1 MNIVQPGVGQRLDAL
16 AAGPFHRRLLGLI
29 GAGMFF
35 DAFDNYLAGGVLG
48 ALVHEGVSDIHLNAL
63 FISMSFA
70 GLTIGAWLAGVLGDR
85 FGRRFSY
92 QFNLMIFGLASIAA
106 AISPSMSWLI
116 FFRFVMGVG
125 LGAEIVVGYST
136 LSEFVPATSR
146 GRYASIL
153 NLITN
158 SSLFVSSAASYF
170 LIPYAG

>member
-35 DAFDNYLAGGVLG
+35 DAFDNYLAGSVLG

-85 FGRRFSY
+85 LVAVSRTS
-92 QFNLMIFGLASIAA
+92 
-106 AISPSMSWLI
+106 
-116 FFRFVMGVG
+116 
-125 LGAEIVVGYST
+125 ST
-136 LSEFVPATSR
+136 
-146 GRYASIL
+146 
-153 NLITN
+153 
-158 SSLFVSSAASYF
+158 
-170 LIPYAG
+170 